1 MYITV
6 NVCCFSYNKEP
17 IYLQDLEFLI
27 ERYLEPLKEE
37 TFMSMEDVNQLFGNI
52 HEISQFQ
59 KQFLQSLEEA
69 MQLEG
74 DFLAIEDPKLFRV
87 GLART
92 FLISSICHK
101 YIYYFAVGMG

>member
-1 MYITV
+1 
-6 NVCCFSYNKEP
+6 
-17 IYLQDLEFLI
+17 LEFLI
-27 ERYLEPLKEE
+27 ERYLKPLKEE
-37 TFMSMEDVNQLFGNI
+37 TFLSSEDSYHLFGNI

-87 GLART
+87 L
-92 FLISSICHK
+92 FL
-101 YIYYFAVGMG
+101 YYF

>member
-1 MYITV
+1 MI
-6 NVCCFSYNKEP
+6 
-17 IYLQDLEFLI
+17 D
-27 ERYLEPLKEE
+27 RYLEPLKEE
-37 TFMSMEDVNQLFGNI
+37 TFMSTDDVDHLFGNI

-87 GLART
+87 NIH
-92 FLISSICHK
+92 LISVEYLNKQLHQIFLPVTKALSCK
-101 YIYYFAVGMG
+101 